1 MLLQCCWCLCI
12 NRCYTYKVHIP
23 VARYVCYHL
32 LFRLVEVSI
41 LRMGLVCYALLA
53 SVCGWYAMLYSHPSV
68 VGMLCFTHTRLW
80 LVCYALLT
88 SVCGW
93 YAMLYSH
100 PSVVGILCFTHMGSM
115 FRTIP
120 FVQTYTTNLLEH
132 NLHIHNIDFNDYVTG
147 VIG

>member
-41 LRMGLVCYALLA
+41 LRMGLVCYALLT
-53 SVCGWYAMLYSHPSV
+53 SVCVWYAMLYSHPSV
-68 VGMLCFTHTRLW
+68 YGMLCFTHIRLW

-100 PSVVGILCFTHMGSM
+100 PFVVGMQCFTHIRLWLVYYALLTWALCFVLFPL
-115 FRTIP
+115 FRHTP
-120 FVQTYTTNLLEH
+120 PTC
-132 NLHIHNIDFNDYVTG
+132 
-147 VIG
+147 